1 MKRVNK
7 MKIKR
12 IGFWSTIFML
22 MGMLTSCLE
31 GEGNTY
37 RITATTFA
45 TVTNNGAGSYRL
57 FLDENRGI
65 LEPTEDSPIKWGNAE
80 RVLLQYD
87 IPFADT
93 ITDNTRF
100 KSIVRS
106 ATKVPVVPLIDVT
119 GLSQLPDSLGN
130 DGVINLDIT
139 AYRGYLTIHTIV
151 ERSRTGKYSLY
162 YSYDTDAFKGDTL
175 NLNLHYRYSDENS
188 TSSDY
193 VNHLECAVIPEFVRN
208 KVVGDSL
215 YVTLSADMW
224 RDSNKTETE
233 RVSRCVSVSKR
244 RLTPPTY
251 IAY

>member
-1 MKRVNK
+1 MRVNRTER
-7 MKIKR
+7 MR
-12 IGFWSTIFML
+12 FFFMGAVALL
-22 MGMLTSCLE
+22 MVVLTSCLG

-45 TVTNNGAGSYRL
+45 TVTNDGAGSYRL

-65 LEPTEDSPIKWGNAE
+65 LEPTDESPINWGDAE

-119 GLSQLPDSLGN
+119 GLETLPDSLGN
-130 DGVINLDIT
+130 DGVVNLDIT
-139 AYRGYLTIHTIV
+139 AYRGYLTIHAIV
-151 ERSRTGKYSLY
+151 ERSRSGKYSLY

-175 NLNLHYRYSDENS
+175 NLNLHYLYSDENS
-188 TSSDY
+188 SSSDY
-193 VNHLECAVIPEFVRN
+193 VNHLDCAVIPAFVRDR
-208 KVVGDSL
+208 VVGDSL
-215 YVTLSADMW
+215 YVTLSAEMW
-224 RDSNKTETE
+224 KDSNKTSKG
-233 RVSRCVSVSKR
+233 RVTRCVSVSKR
-244 RLTPPTY
+244 RLTPP
-251 IAY
+251 AYSVY